1 MTPDPFEQGLSPN
14 LYERKNIMLNLLIIL
29 VVCTLVYR
37 IIFSNS
43 KPKMVRIPHYENYIV
58 ESDGIIT
65 MSKKIDIRV

>member
-1 MTPDPFEQGLSPN
+1 
-14 LYERKNIMLNLLIIL
+14 MLTLLIIS

-43 KPKMVRIPHYENYIV
+43 KPKMVMIPHYENYIV